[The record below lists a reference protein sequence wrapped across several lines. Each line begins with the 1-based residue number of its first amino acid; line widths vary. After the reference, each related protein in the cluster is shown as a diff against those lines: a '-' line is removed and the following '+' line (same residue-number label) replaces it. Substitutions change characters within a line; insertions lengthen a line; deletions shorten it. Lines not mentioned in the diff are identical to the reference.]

1 MKHYT
6 LEKYVLQE
14 QIIIFFTLFSVFFP
28 LLSIISPIS
37 PELSR
42 IGDKNVHC
50 DITYGEQSNDRYN
63 KN

>member
-28 LLSIISPIS
+28 LLSIISP
-37 PELSR
+37 ELSR
-42 IGDKNVHC
+42 IGYKNVHC

>member
-1 MKHYT
+1 MKYYT

-14 QIIIFFTLFSVFFP
+14 QIIIFFTLFSFFFP
-28 LLSIISPIS
+28 LLSIIS